1 MSAAEAIALGFLLG
15 ILGSG
20 FSAVLALRLQNRARE
35 AQLRQAVVAEL
46 LENWSALNEQKS
58 LVLHRSAWDAARTV
72 PFPSRTFQS
81 IAKAYRETGRLMVKM
96 ELARARAAGV
106 TTGIAEVL
114 ATGSPPALGPAIAA
128 IEAALRALGANTPT
142 IAENV

>member
-81 IAKAYRETGRLMVKM
+81 IARAYRETGRLMVKM

-106 TTGIAEVL
+106 TGIAEVL

-128 IEAALRALGANTPT
+128 IEGALRALGADTPT
-142 IAENV
+142 IEENV